1 MFDVSSLANPMS
13 LLFLFSLLADK
24 FNNDALY
31 AGLPD
36 PFLRLWLVWP
46 PRLGD
51 SLLPHGIYNSP

>member
-1 MFDVSSLANPMS
+1 MFAVNSLANPMS
-13 LLFLFSLLADK
+13 LLYLFSLLADK
-24 FNNDALY
+24 FNSNALY

-51 SLLPHGIYNSP
+51 SPLPHGIYNSP